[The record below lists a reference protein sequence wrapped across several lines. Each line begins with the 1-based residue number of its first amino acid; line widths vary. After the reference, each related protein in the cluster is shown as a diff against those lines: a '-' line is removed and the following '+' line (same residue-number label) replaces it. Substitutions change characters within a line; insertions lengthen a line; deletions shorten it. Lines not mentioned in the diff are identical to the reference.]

1 MTLVVTNSAKQQ
13 ALSYLVGYDS
23 TVENLKLKLYSNNY
37 TPDATSVVAQFT
49 EVTGG
54 GYAEKTLT
62 GSSWNPSTNSITYP
76 QQTWTFTG
84 SAGNVYG
91 YYVILDTSGTLMFA
105 EKFDGGPYNISTSGD
120 IIRVTLSLNAL

>member
-54 GYAEKTLT
+54 GYAE
-62 GSSWNPSTNSITYP
+62 
-76 QQTWTFTG
+76 
-84 SAGNVYG
+84 
-91 YYVILDTSGTLMFA
+91 
-105 EKFDGGPYNISTSGD
+105 
-120 IIRVTLSLNAL
+120 